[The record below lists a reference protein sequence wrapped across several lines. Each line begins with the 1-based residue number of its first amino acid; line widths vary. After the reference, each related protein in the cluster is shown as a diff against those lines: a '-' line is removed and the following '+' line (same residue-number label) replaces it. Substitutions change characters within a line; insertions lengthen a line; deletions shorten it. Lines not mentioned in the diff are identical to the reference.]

1 MDKTRENGE
10 INAENQIEEN
20 EISKESKEQIESFIR
35 YLKAE
40 RNFSEHTLRAY
51 TGDIIDF
58 AFFLTNNNIR
68 FPEADKHIIRKY
80 LAKLNEKEL
89 SKATLN
95 RKFAALRTFYKFLII
110 NNTVKKSPLENIS
123 PPKKDKKVPA
133 FLTIEEMT
141 ELFNIPNMRLR
152 DRAMIELLYSSGLR
166 IQELLSLNL
175 KNIDYIISNLVT
187 VRGKG
192 DKERIVPVGD
202 KSLSAIREYIN
213 ERRAQGLP
221 YDINSPLFLNSQ
233 AKRLDQRSARR
244 VINNW
249 FIKAGI
255 TKKVSPHT
263 LRHTFATHI
272 LDRGCDLRSVQEML
286 GHKNLSTTQIYTH
299 VTIES
304 LKKVYEKSH
313 PRAK

>member
-175 KNIDYIISNLVT
+175 KNIDYISILVT